1 MLSVAISFPH
11 STLAWDEVYWNMI
24 SLGPRPRASK
34 SGNGTSTRSRENI
47 CTTHRKEHNG
57 STKISRSPT
66 DVLRAAILWY
76 QEGEASRLHVH
87 DEASAPATRQDGEGR
102 GEDMRTSLAPFLS
115 HSPARMRVHHSLAA
129 AISVLL
135 PDIPSEE
142 LPINLN
148 WLCWLSICNMIGFT
162 DRAWQTISQSLYA
175 AGWSKYCVHQT
186 RDNPLLFM
194 A

>member
-34 SGNGTSTRSRENI
+34 LGTGLVQDHVKISAQHT
-47 CTTHRKEHNG
+47 KEHNG

-115 HSPARMRVHHSLAA
+115 HSPARMRVHHGLAA

>member
-34 SGNGTSTRSRENI
+34 LGTGLVQDHVKISAQHT
-47 CTTHRKEHNG
+47 KEHNG

-87 DEASAPATRQDGEGR
+87 DEASAPAARQDGEGR

-115 HSPARMRVHHSLAA
+115 HSLGWGYIM
-129 AISVLL
+129 VLRL
-135 PDIPSEE
+135 LSQSCCQTYLQKNCPS
-142 LPINLN
+142 I
-148 WLCWLSICNMIGFT
+148 WIGFA
-162 DRAWQTISQSLYA
+162 DSAYA
-175 AGWSKYCVHQT
+175 IW
-186 RDNPLLFM
+186 
-194 A
+194 